1 MKTRTHFAHRIEM
14 LDAAGAEKPGRSK
27 WGVLCPSPAQ
37 ANIAQSTDSA
47 ASKARSSA
55 LASIPAPHSKGAAT
69 KLPPRARVD
78 GLGPR
83 MRLASPRLMAGHL
96 SGNDRATRCPT
107 GRSPPR
113 ADAPS
118 RPRPVGAVNGWC
130 KIANLRRANNLDMTI
145 VEITRGMLRAARS
158 LTGLSQQ
165 ELAHRACISRPCLT
179 AWEGSSGSVPNAGV
193 RALSSSN
200 YPQSA

>member
-69 KLPPRARVD
+69 RLPLSRESMALNRYCPVTPHGRT
-78 GLGPR
+78 
-83 MRLASPRLMAGHL
+83 AGHL
-96 SGNDRATRCPT
+96 SGSDRATRCPT
-107 GRSPPR
+107 AKGTCL
-113 ADAPS
+113 PS
-118 RPRPVGAVNGWC
+118 IDWRLFFSAR
-130 KIANLRRANNLDMTI
+130 I
-145 VEITRGMLRAARS
+145 VSSEHHGNRTRQS
-158 LTGLSQQ
+158 CHQ
-165 ELAHRACISRPCLT
+165 
-179 AWEGSSGSVPNAGV
+179 SSFDVQIFSIRTRV
-193 RALSSSN
+193 LE
-200 YPQSA
+200 